1 MSYNPITFILNL
13 NKLIEPNYVDWNKF
27 GYSAHVKGAKMGNSK
42 FTPTVLNEYSLQEKK
57 NAHQKWQKVNKKAMC
72 IILGS

>member
-1 MSYNPITFILNL
+1 
-13 NKLIEPNYVDWNKF
+13 
-27 GYSAHVKGAKMGNSK
+27 MGNSK
-42 FTPTVLNEYSLQEKK
+42 FTPTVLNEYSLQEEK